1 MGKIK
6 SWFYK
11 VLGRLLL
18 DYSNKKI
25 IKLNEE
31 NHLFHKFMSNFE
43 AKINIFTENNE
54 VTRSLVFDGNG
65 EVSYHKNKVEEP
77 DASLIFNSNKDFYK
91 FIRSYGDVYEGMLEN
106 RFQLRGNLNVLF
118 KYQFLTNFFNPK
130 RDKIEIEN
138 LKDTRTYIKRNNE

>member
-31 NHLFHKFMSNFE
+31 NPIFHKFLSNFK
-43 AKINIFTENNE
+43 AKINIFTKNNE
-54 VTRSLVFDGNG
+54 VTRSLTFDGNG
-65 EVSYHKNKVEEP
+65 GVSYEKNKVEEP

-91 FIRSYGDVYEGMLEN
+91 FIRSFGDVYEGMLEN

-118 KYQFLTNFFNPK
+118 KYQFLTNFYNPK
-130 RDKIEIEN
+130 KDKIEIEN
-138 LKDTRTYIKRNNE
+138 LKLTNL